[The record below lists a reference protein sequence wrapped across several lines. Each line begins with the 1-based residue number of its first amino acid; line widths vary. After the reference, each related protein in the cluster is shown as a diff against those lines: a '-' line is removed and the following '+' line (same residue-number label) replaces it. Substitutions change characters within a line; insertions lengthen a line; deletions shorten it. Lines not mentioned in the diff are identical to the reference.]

1 MGLALALQVKVELS
15 AVLGGFNVSVL
26 VNDGLEPDTAE
37 IVTLASLLD
46 KGVLPLNQVTS
57 VSLIATSV
65 SVAGL
70 MAMVQVRVRGV
81 VLPANSGPGGTVM
94 TTSGVETE

>member
-1 MGLALALQVKVELS
+1 M
-15 AVLGGFNVSVL
+15 SVL

-46 KGVLPLNQVTS
+46 KGVLPLSQVTS

-70 MAMVQVRVRGV
+70 MVMVQVRVRGV
-81 VLPANSGPGGTVM
+81 VLPANSGTGGTVV